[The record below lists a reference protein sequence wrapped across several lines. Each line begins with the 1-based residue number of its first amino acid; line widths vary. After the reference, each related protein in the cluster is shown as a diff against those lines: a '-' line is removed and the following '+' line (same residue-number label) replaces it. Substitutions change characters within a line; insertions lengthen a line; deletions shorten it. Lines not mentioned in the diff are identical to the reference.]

1 MKTSDLASFMARK
14 VSPFLTVEVQGGT
27 WSVKGLPGLL
37 VGDRVKRDLGIG
49 DDPLAVAL
57 CDGAVFF
64 DPFGF
69 KAANADA

>member
-37 VGDRVKRDLGIG
+37 VGDRVMCLL
-49 DDPLAVAL
+49 PAVATRRVAGQ
-57 CDGAVFF
+57 GA
-64 DPFGF
+64 
-69 KAANADA
+69 AA